1 MDRNV
6 SDVIRKYAVR
16 AEKGYQKYGT
26 DTTRMDLNT
35 YEWLNHLQEE
45 LMDATVYIQRLK
57 SDLQTEI
64 HWKHPGQLELP
75 LTTEAVT
82 ISEFVNGNRFAM
94 VNQVEGGYEVV
105 CSEDGE
111 EVSKHYTV
119 ERHLAKVE
127 ALAEDF
133 VLGEV

>member
-6 SDVIRKYAVR
+6 VDVIRKYQIR
-16 AEKGYQKYGT
+16 ADKGFQKYGT
-26 DTTRMDLNT
+26 DTTRKDLNT

-75 LTTEAVT
+75 LTQETVT
-82 ISEFVNGNRFAM
+82 ISEFVNDDKFAM
-94 VNQVEGGYEVV
+94 VNQVPGGYEVV
-105 CSEDGE
+105 CSQDGKDI
-111 EVSKHYTV
+111 SKYYTV
-119 ERHLAKVE
+119 GTNLAEME
-127 ALAEDF
+127 AKAEDF
-133 VLGEV
+133 VMGV